1 MRTCK
6 GCAFDPAHQESS
18 VGAKRASEDD
28 DDPKSIKRRLKREI
42 KEEKKRIRL
51 APNGASSLDTLKRL
65 LEEKVAID
73 LQILNLELAGQ
84 EGSAKGA
91 DKYDI
96 VEIMRRR
103 WNQKKTGALF
113 STPEE
118 DIGGCEN
125 DIQRILHT
133 EFDLDD
139 IVQYKGYGEVSHPL
153 SYEIPKDK
161 EKAIMDFYSAYGF
174 LHVTGVMSKHECER
188 AILEIIREVIGRQ
201 GFKKEFQLSV
211 PVRDGEIKINTLTD
225 AGLEE
230 FEKNEQEILKFFT
243 KTSYSAQERLKLGEA
258 FPMHQ
263 EFGACT
269 DASNMHMEYQWKLR
283 QNPKLICLWKMVYGV
298 EEVLPTIN
306 RAIQKLPN
314 KGVREFCHLD
324 LSPAVI
330 VNNEYS
336 SGAAG
341 GTKLSLTEGG
351 NRFSFVPG
359 SNTPEFAK
367 WFSESYGKM
376 RGKLT
381 KKDEKECKFQI
392 NEDEEDDP
400 CSLWKFLRNFE
411 LRQGAMALWHP
422 HTLHNAKKND
432 LNGRILFGDYNCAF
446 VGKDPAVTK
455 AEIVKCLENGTIPL
469 TWPSGDPI
477 VQNGMPKKMA
487 TNFPKQITAR
497 LSKLDQDDRWV
508 KTNMLTQPV
517 TRPDGTVESETIMRV
532 FDPSTGRDPIPSFKT
547 GPVSERLLHPT
558 LTPYTRDLLGLKSE
572 KFPYRDAETTTLQ

>member
-6 GCAFDPAHQESS
+6 GCALDPNPQEPSL
-18 VGAKRASEDD
+18 GAKRASEGD
-28 DDPKSIKRRLKREI
+28 DDPKSVKRRLKQEI
-42 KEEKKRIRL
+42 KEEKKRIRS
-51 APNGASSLDTLKRL
+51 AQNGASSLDTLKRL
-65 LEEKVAID
+65 LEEKVAVD

-84 EGSAKGA
+84 EGSAMST

-96 VEIMRRR
+96 VEIMSRR
-103 WNQKKTGALF
+103 WNQKKSGVVLPA
-113 STPEE
+113 PEE
-118 DIGGCEN
+118 EVWACQN
-125 DIQRILHT
+125 DLQRILST
-133 EFDLDD
+133 EFDLND
-139 IVQYKGYGEVSHPL
+139 IVQYKGRGEVSDPS
-153 SYEIPKDK
+153 SYEIPR
-161 EKAIMDFYSAYGF
+161 EKGNAIMDFYSAYGF
-174 LHVTGVMSKHECER
+174 LHITGVMSQHECER

-211 PVRDGEIKINTLTD
+211 PVQGGEVKINTLTD
-225 AGLEE
+225 KGLEE
-230 FEKNEQEILKFFT
+230 FEKNEQEILKFFM
-243 KTSYSAQERLKLGEA
+243 KSSYSAQERLKLGEA

-269 DASNMHMEYQWKLR
+269 DASNMHMKYQWELR
-283 QNPKLICLWKMVYGV
+283 QNPKLICLWKMLYGV

-306 RAIQKLPN
+306 RAIEKQPN
-314 KGVREFCHLD
+314 KGVNEFCHLD

-330 VNNEYS
+330 INNDYS
-336 SGAAG
+336 PGAAG

-359 SNTPEFAK
+359 SNTPEFCE
-367 WFSESYGKM
+367 WFSETYGRM

-392 NEDEEDDP
+392 NENEKDDP

-411 LRQGAMALWHP
+411 LKQGAVALWHP

-432 LNGRILFGDYNCAF
+432 INGRILFGDYNCAF

-455 AEIVKCLENGTIPL
+455 AEIVRCLENGTIPL

-487 TNFPKQITAR
+487 TNFPKQITSR
-497 LSKLDQDDRWV
+497 LSKLDQDDPWV
-508 KTNMLTQPV
+508 KSNMLTQPV
-517 TRPDGTVESETIMRV
+517 MRPDGTVERETIMRV

-547 GPVSERLLHPT
+547 GPISERLLHPT
-558 LTPYTRDLLGLKSE
+558 LTPYMRDLLGLKSQN
-572 KFPYRDAETTTLQ
+572 FPYRDS